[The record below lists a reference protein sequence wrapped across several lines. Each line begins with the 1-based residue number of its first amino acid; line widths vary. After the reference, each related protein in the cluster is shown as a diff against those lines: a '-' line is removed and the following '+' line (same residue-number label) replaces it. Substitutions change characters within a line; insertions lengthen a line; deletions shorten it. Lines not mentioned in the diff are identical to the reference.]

1 MSEKFN
7 MTVIHEKNS
16 LGIWQHGLLNRQLH
30 NDWEV
35 KFEDSDTMIDV
46 LVRIILKDKHDA

>member
-7 MTVIHEKNS
+7 KTVINEKNS

-35 KFEDSDTMIDV
+35 KFEDRDTMIDV